1 MGREVQAHMCSLN
14 GGLRTVKIVFEQG
27 SNSVIVKYDNNYY
40 SAIFNPFTWSYYV
53 DDVYGKI
60 PEKVVRERLGR

>member
-1 MGREVQAHMCSLN
+1 M
-14 GGLRTVKIVFEQG
+14 KIVFEQD